1 MRLEV
6 TVNDTKGV
14 HVEEGAGYISG
25 DAEPYLR
32 RQVHLLLHVK
42 QIVKGAWHVLEGDHN
57 VGNLGYNS
65 H

>member
-1 MRLEV
+1 V
-6 TVNDTKGV
+6 DDTKRV

-42 QIVKGAWHVLEGDHN
+42 QIVK
-57 VGNLGYNS
+57 
-65 H
+65 